1 MGPKGTQWYSVFQIR
16 LWALPQAP
24 SLVRYRDDTSP
35 FRSSAMSTP
44 PRSAVV
50 VGAGIIGCSIALEL
64 SRRGWNVTVVD
75 KGSTPGCGSTSASSA
90 MVRFNYDNLQE
101 TVLAWE
107 SYARWVEWGK
117 HLGVEDPAGLAS
129 YVCTGLLVL
138 DGELLDRSLELGHMD
153 TLGIPYESVN
163 AAQIRD
169 RHPGLDPARLGPAC
183 RVEDDSFWDDPK
195 GEIGGFVQ
203 HDSGFVND
211 ATLAA
216 HNLAYAAEQAGATF
230 QWRAQVV
237 DVLVHDGRVGG
248 VRLADGTDVTGSV
261 VVNAAGPWSVA
272 LNTMAGVLDDFST
285 STRAT
290 EQEVISVP
298 APEGFTLENGGT
310 GVHDPDFGTYFRPHP
325 GGTIIV
331 GSFEAPCDPLVLV
344 DDADAVRTS
353 PSPENWEV
361 QSLRIARRLPD
372 LQVPGQKSG
381 VVSAY
386 DITDD
391 WIPIYD
397 KTSLDGFFV
406 AIGTSGHQFKAAPF
420 VGVAMAE
427 LIGAVTNGHDHDA
440 DPLVVRGE
448 FTGVELELGF
458 FSRRREVHMHRQ
470 LVG

>member
-1 MGPKGTQWYSVFQIR
+1 
-16 LWALPQAP
+16 
-24 SLVRYRDDTSP
+24 
-35 FRSSAMSTP
+35 MSTP
-44 PRSAVV
+44 PSSAVV

-64 SRRGWNVTVVD
+64 SRRDWDVTVVD

-101 TVLAWE
+101 VVLAWE
-107 SYARWVEWGK
+107 SHARWVEWAK
-117 HLGVEDPAGLAS
+117 HLGVEDPAGLATFIR
-129 YVCTGLLVL
+129 TGLLVL

-153 TLGIPYESVN
+153 TLGIPYESVD
-163 AAQIRD
+163 ADQIRQ
-169 RHPGLDPARLGPAC
+169 RFPAIDPARIGPAC
-183 RVEDDSFWDDPK
+183 RVEDDHFWDDPT

-203 HDSGFVND
+203 HESGFVND

-216 HNLAYAAEQAGATF
+216 HNLAHAAEQSGATF
-230 QWRAQVV
+230 RWRSAVT
-237 DVLVHDGRVGG
+237 DVTKDGARVTG
-248 VRLADGTDVTGSV
+248 VQLADGSHVAADV
-261 VVNAAGPWSVA
+261 VVNAAGPWSAA

-298 APEGFTLENGGT
+298 APEGFRLDGGGT

-331 GSFEAPCDPLVLV
+331 GNFEAPCDPLILV
-344 DDADAVRTS
+344 DDADDVRQS
-353 PSPENWEV
+353 PSAENWEV
-361 QSLRIARRLPD
+361 QSLRLARRLPD

-381 VVSAY
+381 IVSAY

-397 KTSLDGFFV
+397 RTSLEGFYV
-406 AIGTSGHQFKAAPF
+406 AIGTSGPQFKAAPF

-427 LIGAVTNGHDHDA
+427 LIGAVQSGHDHDA
-440 DPLVVRGE
+440 DPVVVKGE
-448 FTGVELELGF
+448 YTGVDLELGF
-458 FSRRREVHMHRQ
+458 FSRRREIHLHRQ
-470 LVG
+470 LVD

>member
-1 MGPKGTQWYSVFQIR
+1 MTTATSSASG
-16 LWALPQAP
+16 AP
-24 SLVRYRDDTSP
+24 S
-35 FRSSAMSTP
+35 SAI
-44 PRSAVV
+44 V
-50 VGAGIIGCSIALEL
+50 VGAGIIGCSVALEL
-64 SRRGWNVTVVD
+64 ARRGWSVTVVD

-101 TVLAWE
+101 AVLGWE
-107 SYARWVEWGK
+107 SHARWNDWSG
-117 HLGVEDPAGLAS
+117 HLGVDDPAGMAS
-129 YVCTGLLVL
+129 YVKTGLLVL

-153 TLGIPYESVN
+153 TLGIPYESVT
-163 AAQIRD
+163 AEQIRQ
-169 RHPGLDPARLGPAC
+169 RYPSMDPAKLGPAC
-183 RVEDDSFWDDPK
+183 RVEDDHFWDDPT

-216 HNLAYAAEQAGATF
+216 HNLAHAAEHFGATF
-230 QWRAQVV
+230 RWRSAVT
-237 DVLVHDGRVGG
+237 DVLRHDNRVGG
-248 VRLADGTDVTGSV
+248 VRLADGSELEASV
-261 VVNAAGPWSVA
+261 VVNAAGPWSVT

-285 STRAT
+285 STKAT

-298 APEGFTLENGGT
+298 APDGFGLEDGGT

-331 GSFEAPCDPLVLV
+331 GSFEAPCDPLILV
-344 DDADAVRTS
+344 EDADDVRPA

-361 QSLRIARRLPD
+361 QSLRLARRLPG
-372 LQVPGQKSG
+372 LQVPSQKSG

-397 KTSLDGFFV
+397 RTNLGGYYV

-427 LIGAVTNGHDHDA
+427 LIGAVESGRDHDN
-440 DPLVVRGE
+440 DPVVVRGE
-448 FTGVELELGF
+448 YTGVDLELGF
-458 FSRRREVHMHRQ
+458 FSRRRPTHLHRQ
-470 LVG
+470 LTHSL

>member
-1 MGPKGTQWYSVFQIR
+1 MSPSPST
-16 LWALPQAP
+16 AL
-24 SLVRYRDDTSP
+24 
-35 FRSSAMSTP
+35 
-44 PRSAVV
+44 V

-64 SRRGWNVTVVD
+64 ARRGWQVTVVD

-90 MVRFNYDNLQE
+90 MVRFNYDSLQE

-107 SYARWVEWGK
+107 SHARWNDWEG
-117 HLGVEDPAGLAS
+117 HLGVEDPAGMAT
-129 YVCTGLLVL
+129 YVRTGLLVL
-138 DGELLDRSLELGHMD
+138 DGELLDRQLELGFMD
-153 TLGIPYESVN
+153 QLGIPYETVD
-163 AAQIRD
+163 ADEIR
-169 RHPGLDPARLGPAC
+169 RRYPALDPARLGPAC
-183 RVEDDSFWDDPK
+183 RVEDEHFWDDPS

-203 HDSGFVND
+203 PDSGFVND

-216 HNLAYAAEQAGATF
+216 HNLAHAAEHHGATF
-230 QWRAQVV
+230 RWRATVV
-237 DVLVHDGRVGG
+237 DVLRDDERVGG
-248 VRLADGTDVTGSV
+248 VRLADGTELAASV

-298 APEGFTLENGGT
+298 APPGFALDDGGT

-331 GSFEAPCDPLVLV
+331 GSFEAPCDPLILV
-344 DDADAVRTS
+344 DDADDVRTA

-361 QSLRIARRLPD
+361 QSLRLARRLPD

-381 VVSAY
+381 IVSAY

-397 KTSLDGFFV
+397 RTSLPGYYV

-420 VGVAMAE
+420 VGVAMATLVE
-427 LIGAVTNGHDHDA
+427 AVENGHDHDA
-440 DPLVVRGE
+440 DPVVVRGE
-448 FTGVELELGF
+448 YTGVDLELGF
-458 FSRRREVHMHRQ
+458 FARRREVHLHRQ
-470 LVG
+470 LDVS

>member
-1 MGPKGTQWYSVFQIR
+1 
-16 LWALPQAP
+16 
-24 SLVRYRDDTSP
+24 
-35 FRSSAMSTP
+35 MSKP
-44 PRSAVV
+44 PTSAVV

-64 SRRGWNVTVVD
+64 ARRGWDVTVVD

-101 TVLAWE
+101 AVLAWE

-117 HLGVEDPAGLAS
+117 HLGTEDPAGLAT
-129 YVCTGLLVL
+129 YVRTGLLVL

-153 TLGIPYESVN
+153 TLGIPYESVT
-163 AAQIRD
+163 AEQIRE

-183 RVEDDSFWDDPK
+183 RVEDEHFWDDPT

-216 HNLAYAAEQAGATF
+216 HNLAYAAEQSGATF

-237 DVLVHDGRVGG
+237 DVLRDGERVTG
-248 VRLADGTDVTGSV
+248 VRLADGSDVQGSV

-298 APEGFTLENGGT
+298 APATFSLDAGGT

-331 GSFEAPCDPLVLV
+331 GSFEAPCDPLILV
-344 DDADAVRTS
+344 DDADDVRPS

-361 QSLRIARRLPD
+361 QSLRLARRLPD

-381 VVSAY
+381 IVSAY

-397 KTSLDGFFV
+397 KTSLGGFYV

-427 LIGAVTNGHDHDA
+427 LIGAVEGGHDHDNE
-440 DPLVVRGE
+440 PLVVKGE
-448 FTGVELELGF
+448 YTGVDLELGF
-458 FSRRREVHMHRQ
+458 FSRHRHVQLHRQ
-470 LVG
+470 LAESV

>member
-1 MGPKGTQWYSVFQIR
+1 MS
-16 LWALPQAP
+16 
-24 SLVRYRDDTSP
+24 TSP
-35 FRSSAMSTP
+35 SSV
-44 PRSAVV
+44 VV

-64 SRRGWNVTVVD
+64 SRRGWSVTVVD

-101 TVLAWE
+101 VVLAWE
-107 SYARWVEWGK
+107 SHARWVEWAK
-117 HLGVEDPAGLAS
+117 HLGAQDPAGLAT
-129 YVCTGLLVL
+129 YIRTGLLVL

-153 TLGIPYESVN
+153 TLGIPYEAVN
-163 AAQIRD
+163 AEQIRQSY
-169 RHPGLDPARLGPAC
+169 PALDPARIGPAC
-183 RVEDDSFWDDPK
+183 RVEDDHFWDDPT
-195 GEIGGFVQ
+195 GEIGGFIQ
-203 HDSGFVND
+203 TDSGFVND

-216 HNLAYAAEQAGATF
+216 HNLAHAAEQSGATF
-230 QWRAQVV
+230 QWRSAVT
-237 DVLVHDGRVGG
+237 DVTQDAARVTG
-248 VRLADGTDVTGSV
+248 VQLADGSHVAADV
-261 VVNAAGPWSVA
+261 VVNAAGPWSAA

-298 APEGFTLENGGT
+298 APEGFRLEDGGT

-344 DDADAVRTS
+344 DDADDVRQS
-353 PSPENWEV
+353 PSAENWEV
-361 QSLRIARRLPD
+361 QSLRLARRLPD

-381 VVSAY
+381 IVSAY

-397 KTSLDGFFV
+397 RTSLDGFFV

-420 VGVAMAE
+420 VGVAVAE
-427 LIGAVTNGHDHDA
+427 LIGAVQNGHDHDA
-440 DPLVVRGE
+440 DPLVVTGE
-448 FTGVELELGF
+448 YTGVDLELGF
-458 FSRRREVHMHRQ
+458 FSRRREIHRHRQ
-470 LVG
+470 LVD

>member
-1 MGPKGTQWYSVFQIR
+1 MTTT
-16 LWALPQAP
+16 P
-24 SLVRYRDDTSP
+24 S
-35 FRSSAMSTP
+35 
-44 PRSAVV
+44 SAVV
-50 VGAGIIGCSIALEL
+50 VGAGIIGSSIALEL
-64 SRRGWNVTVVD
+64 ARRGCDVTVVD

-101 TVLAWE
+101 VVLAWE
-107 SYARWVEWGK
+107 SHARWVEWAK
-117 HLGVEDPAGLAS
+117 HLGADDPAGMAS
-129 YVCTGLLVL
+129 YVQTGLLVL

-153 TLGIPYESVN
+153 TLGIPYETVN

-169 RHPGLDPARLGPAC
+169 RYSALDPARIGPAC
-183 RVEDDSFWDDPK
+183 RVEDDHFWDDPT

-216 HNLAYAAEQAGATF
+216 HNLANAAENFGAAF
-230 QWRAQVV
+230 RWRSAVA
-237 DVLVHDGRVGG
+237 DVLRDGDRVSG
-248 VRLADGTDVTGSV
+248 VKLDDGTEISASV
-261 VVNAAGPWSVA
+261 VVNAAGPWSVT

-298 APEGFTLENGGT
+298 APEGFSLEDGGT

-331 GSFEAPCDPLVLV
+331 GSFEAPCDPLILV
-344 DDADAVRTS
+344 DDADEVRTS
-353 PSPENWEV
+353 PSAENWEV
-361 QSLRIARRLPD
+361 QSLRLARRLPG
-372 LQVPGQKSG
+372 LQVPSQKSG
-381 VVSAY
+381 IVSAY

-397 KTSLDGFFV
+397 RTTLHGYYV

-427 LIGAVTNGHDHDA
+427 LIEAVESGHDHDN
-440 DPLVVRGE
+440 DPLVVKGE
-448 FTGVELELGF
+448 YTGVDLELGF
-458 FSRRREVHMHRQ
+458 FSRHRHVQLHRQ
-470 LVG
+470 LAENV